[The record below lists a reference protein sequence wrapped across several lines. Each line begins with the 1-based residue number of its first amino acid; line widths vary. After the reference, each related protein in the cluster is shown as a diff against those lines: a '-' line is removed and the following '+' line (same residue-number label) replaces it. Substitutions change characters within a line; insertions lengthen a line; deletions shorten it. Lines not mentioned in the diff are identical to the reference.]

1 MADQQRVV
9 VTGAAGFCPLGG
21 SWEDISDGLTHH
33 RSGIRRMDDWD
44 RYEDMRTRLA
54 GVVPEF
60 ELPPSYTRK
69 KMRTMGRVA
78 KLAVRATELALENAR
93 FDLAA
98 ADLTQ
103 VGVAYGSSSGCT
115 AATQE
120 LSRFISGEGRGEIS
134 STSYL
139 RMMPHTTAANISMHF
154 GLKGR
159 TIPTS
164 SACTSGSQA
173 IGYAYEAIRF
183 NRIDAMVAGGSEG
196 LCVSQ
201 AVVFDL
207 LYATSTRNDTP
218 TQTPAPFD
226 RDRDGLVIGEGG
238 CTLVLESLDSAR
250 RRGAPILAEVVGYG
264 ATSDGGHAT
273 RPSQEMMAATMRLA
287 IEDAGIS
294 AGDIGFVCAHGTA
307 TDHGDV
313 AESHATAEVLGF
325 KPFASYKGHMGHT
338 LGACGSLESW
348 FAIEMMNRGHF
359 DPTLNLK
366 NPDPACGDVDY
377 VMNESRNIDT
387 EYVMNNNFA
396 FGGVNSSLVFRRWNS
411 D

>member
-1 MADQQRVV
+1 MADLQRVV

-21 SWEDISDGLTHH
+21 SWDEIADGLATH

-44 RYEDMRTRLA
+44 RYTDMRTRLA
-54 GVVPEF
+54 GEVPAF
-60 ELPPSYTRK
+60 ELPPTYTRK
-69 KMRTMGRVA
+69 KIRTMGRVA
-78 KLAVRATELALENAR
+78 KLAVRSTELALEQAR
-93 FDLAA
+93 FDLQA

-103 VGVAYGSSSGCT
+103 IGVAYGSSSGCT

-120 LSRFISGEGRGEIS
+120 LSRFVGGDGRGEVS

-139 RMMPHTTAANISMHF
+139 RMMPHTTSANISMHF

-159 TIPTS
+159 NILTS

-173 IGYAYEAIRF
+173 IGYAFEAIRF
-183 NRIDAMVAGGSEG
+183 NRVDAMVAGGSEA

-207 LYATSTRNDTP
+207 LYATSIKNDTP
-218 TQTPAPFD
+218 TQTPSPFD

-238 CTLVLESLDSAR
+238 CTLVLESLESAQ
-250 RRGAPILAEVVGYG
+250 RRGAPILAEIVGYG
-264 ATSDGGHAT
+264 ASSDGGHAT
-273 RPSQEMMAATMRLA
+273 RPNQDMMAAAMRLA
-287 IEDAGIS
+287 LRDAGVS
-294 AGDIGFVCAHGTA
+294 AQDIGFVCAHGTA
-307 TDHGDV
+307 TDHGDI
-313 AESHATAEVLGF
+313 AESRATAEVLGH

-338 LGACGSLESW
+338 LGACGALESW
-348 FAIEMMNRGHF
+348 FAIEMMNRDRF

-366 NPDPACGDVDY
+366 NPDPECGDVDY
-377 VMNESRNIDT
+377 VMNQSRDIRT

-396 FGGVNSSLVFRRWNS
+396 FGGVNSSLVFRRWHF
-411 D
+411 

>member
-1 MADQQRVV
+1 M
-9 VTGAAGFCPLGG
+9 
-21 SWEDISDGLTHH
+21 
-33 RSGIRRMDDWD
+33 RR
-44 RYEDMRTRLA
+44 
-54 GVVPEF
+54 
-60 ELPPSYTRK
+60 
-69 KMRTMGRVA
+69 
-78 KLAVRATELALENAR
+78 
-93 FDLAA
+93 
-98 ADLTQ
+98 
-103 VGVAYGSSSGCT
+103 
-115 AATQE
+115 
-120 LSRFISGEGRGEIS
+120 
-134 STSYL
+134 
-139 RMMPHTTAANISMHF
+139 
-154 GLKGR
+154 
-159 TIPTS
+159 
-164 SACTSGSQA
+164 
-173 IGYAYEAIRF
+173 
-183 NRIDAMVAGGSEG
+183 
-196 LCVSQ
+196 
-201 AVVFDL
+201 
-207 LYATSTRNDTP
+207 
-218 TQTPAPFD
+218 
-226 RDRDGLVIGEGG
+226 G